1 MTQNAAA
8 TLAAT
13 RFRADKLREASADP
27 SLVAT
32 EIADYLVQRGVPF
45 REAHEIVGKVLRAAE
60 QEGKTI
66 REMPLDRLKAFS
78 AAFSEDLNAM
88 LTLDSALARRSVPGG
103 TAPSS
108 VRAALDEFKARI
120 KTRQDNS

>member
-1 MTQNAAA
+1 MTRIAAA
-8 TLAAT
+8 TLSAT
-13 RFRADKLREASADP
+13 GFRATKLREASADP

-78 AAFSEDLNAM
+78 EAFADDLNVM
-88 LTLDSALARRSVPGG
+88 LTVDSALARRDVPGG

-108 VRAALDEFKARI
+108 VRAALDEFKLRI
-120 KTRQDNS
+120 KASQEKY